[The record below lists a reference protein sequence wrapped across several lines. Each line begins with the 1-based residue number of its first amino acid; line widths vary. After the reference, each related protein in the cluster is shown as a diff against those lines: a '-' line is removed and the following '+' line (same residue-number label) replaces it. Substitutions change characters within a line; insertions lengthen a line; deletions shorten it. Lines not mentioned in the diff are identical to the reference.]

1 MRALEPM
8 DIRTGQDLD
17 ARKKDFYR
25 RSIDVLDAAGVPFL
39 VGGAYAIELYT
50 GLSRKTKD
58 FDVFCMRGD
67 IDRALDAFR
76 AAGYR
81 AEFTFPH
88 WLGKAFEGAEFI
100 DVIHSSGN
108 GIAPV
113 DELWFEYAREGV
125 VFDRKVRLAPPEESI
140 WSKAYIMERER
151 YDGAD
156 VAHLIE
162 AMGAELDWRRLVARF
177 GEHWRVLFVHLVLVG
192 YIYPGRRDVIPAWV
206 MRTLADR
213 LHAEINDAPLD
224 TDVCRGTVLSRA
236 QYLPDVTAGELADG
250 RLLPW
255 GLMTAEE
262 VEQWTEAI
270 HREK

>member
-1 MRALEPM
+1 M

-17 ARKKDFYR
+17 DKKKDFYR
-25 RSIDVLDAAGVPFL
+25 RSIDVLDAARVPFL
-39 VGGAYAIELYT
+39 VGGAYATELYT

-58 FDVFCMRGD
+58 FDVFVMRAD
-67 IDRALDAFR
+67 VERALDAFR

-88 WLGKAFEGAEFI
+88 WLGKAFEGDEFI

-113 DELWFEYAREGV
+113 DELWFEHAREGV

-162 AMGAELDWRRLVARF
+162 AMGSEMDWRRLVGRF
-177 GEHWRVLFVHLVLVG
+177 GEHWRVLYAHLVLVG

-206 MRTLADR
+206 MRTLSDR
-213 LHAEINDAPLD
+213 LNAEINDVPLE

-236 QYLPDVTAGELADG
+236 QYLSDVTGKDLADG
-250 RLLPW
+250 RLMPW

-262 VEQWTEAI
+262 IEQWTEAI
-270 HREK
+270 KQDK